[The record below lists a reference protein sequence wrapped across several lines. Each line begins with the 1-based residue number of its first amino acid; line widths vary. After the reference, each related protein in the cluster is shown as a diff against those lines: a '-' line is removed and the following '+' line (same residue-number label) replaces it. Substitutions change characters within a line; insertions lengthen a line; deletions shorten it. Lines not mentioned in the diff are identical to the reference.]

1 MFVVIEV
8 IVIYRKY
15 NNTTLKSS
23 QVYVFKM
30 SLLVEGSPQIH
41 SSFKMSNRN
50 NQPPQFR
57 ESRDLVV
64 CSTFEEMNLKPDL
77 LKVRLYSKSYNPRLH
92 LSFTNAFCA
101 FSVIFL
107 LHTSHLYSSLQYI
120 TPNRAYTLTV
130 LSVLQLFS
138 SVPLGPLSRV
148 AM

>member
-15 NNTTLKSS
+15 NMTFEKSS
-23 QVYVFKM
+23 QMYVFKM
-30 SLLVEGSPQIH
+30 SLLVEISPQIH
-41 SSFKMSNRN
+41 SFFKMSNRN

-92 LSFTNAFCA
+92 LSFTNAFYA

-120 TPNRAYTLTV
+120 TPNRGSTLTV